1 MNDFQMSFLAN
12 DLRNDRLAEASRERL
27 SRSARQA
34 STRSRSAK
42 PRTTRRLSLL
52 FGRASV

>member
-1 MNDFQMSFLAN
+1 MNDFQMSFLSN

-27 SRSARQA
+27 GRSARQA
-34 STRSRSAK
+34 STRSRSVK

-52 FGRASV
+52 FGRASA